1 MSRILRLPEVIER
14 SGLSRASIY
23 RGAGNFPRPVKL
35 TARAIGWR
43 LADVEAWIESRGV
56 SSGASENNNRPTQ

>member
-1 MSRILRLPEVIER
+1 VRILRLPEVIER

-35 TARAIGWR
+35 TARAVGWY
-43 LADVEAWIESRGV
+43 LHEVEAWIESRGV
-56 SSGASENNNRPTQ
+56 SQGVRQDTDRATQ